1 MSNTI
6 SNDERIKVQQAFLNI
21 IKSLPFAAAQ
31 PDEKL
36 QQFANTTEFALFSQA
51 MGSKQRYAQ
60 MVQTKLHELKEKG
73 AQQPN
78 LGLQG
83 GPPQQPQ
90 QPQINLGM
98 ASNAMQQ
105 NSGMNQS
112 QLAQMQL
119 LGLNNSTLLQNQIQN
134 QILMKSMAAA
144 SGNTQ
149 AMGGMDMNMLNMM
162 GGGLGGLQNMG
173 MAANSLTSI
182 NPVGT
187 STAGGLPIANAQSLM
202 VFNAQ
207 RAQKQLPPITMEQLQ
222 LLIFQ
227 RQQQQQLQQHQQ
239 QQQQMA
245 FQQQQQQQA
254 QNQQLNALLQA
265 QLMQNQQLQQNP
277 QMTNFLNV
285 AQQLQAGN
293 GSPSLNANLNM
304 MNQKAQ
310 QLQQQISQQQVHQLL
325 QPLPQSSIATPK
337 TLLNSTQPSLPPL
350 QTLPP
355 QQRISFIGRFIERL
369 MAQSPKVENL
379 PLSREQICA
388 AVGMSADKLPQDYA
402 NAVNEELLRR
412 LKVGNAQAGS
422 IQQVA
427 PSPTPLVAAPVVPNQ
442 PPQAPVQV
450 SPEDL
455 QYIKNL
461 LQELRIM
468 VANSVKLLPLFQSV
482 PGKESQII
490 MLNKIKQLAE
500 MNFAAPADTVYITRA
515 NADVLKAK
523 LTELYNEGEKIV
535 LASRVTSA
543 PTNIPPSQQAHAPS
557 PKLATNQMDN
567 WPLANL
573 SFNKAAE
580 IVNAFQNHVRTQP
593 ANEAATRQHFDGKLA
608 GFQTNITQLIQL
620 VTQFKELQ
628 ASTIHP
634 LLKPQNPTPV
644 ATPPLNA
651 KSLPTG
657 KQAATVG
664 KKTNN
669 SIPKLPSLPLP
680 SAGAGLI
687 PSVTEGK
694 KLLPSDMKTEIKTM
708 LSEMGQNGVWRMEGL
723 DGETKLVK
731 IGFNYHLQDAQVV
744 NGGVDSVPVD
754 AKFQNLTSDIDESFV
769 DNDMEF
775 VLGTDFVVPTVRP
788 FNASEALNLHKLSIE
803 EEVRSIESRF
813 NVKGVVLDV
822 GVANVVVS
830 FSNARAE
837 MTERVVFTI
846 QEKKLYEER
855 CGEYNDDGKMADSD
869 ELMEVD
875 VEGFGLIDVCSSG
888 SRRMF
893 DVLTELYA

>member
-6 SNDERIKVQQAFLNI
+6 SNDERIKVQQALVYP
-21 IKSLPFAAAQ
+21 SQ
-31 PDEKL
+31 PPARREASAVC
-36 QQFANTTEFALFSQA
+36 QYTEFALFSQA

-149 AMGGMDMNMLNMM
+149 TMGGMDMNMLNMM

-173 MAANSLTSI
+173 MAANSLASV

-187 STAGGLPIANAQSLM
+187 SSAGGLPIANAQSLM

-337 TLLNSTQPSLPPL
+337 TLLNATQPSLPPL

-412 LKVGNAQAGS
+412 LKVGNAKGVTS
-422 IQQVA
+422 TGA

-442 PPQAPVQV
+442 PP
-450 SPEDL
+450 
-455 QYIKNL
+455 
-461 LQELRIM
+461 QELRIM

-515 NADVLKAK
+515 NADVLKTK

-535 LASRVTSA
+535 LASRATATSI
-543 PTNIPPSQQAHAPS
+543 NDS
-557 PKLATNQMDN
+557 PA
-567 WPLANL
+567 
-573 SFNKAAE
+573 
-580 IVNAFQNHVRTQP
+580 V
-593 ANEAATRQHFDGKLA
+593 EA
-608 GFQTNITQLIQL
+608 
-620 VTQFKELQ
+620 
-628 ASTIHP
+628 
-634 LLKPQNPTPV
+634 QNPTPV

-664 KKTNN
+664 KKINN

-723 DGETKLVK
+723 NGETKLVK

-754 AKFQNLTSDIDESFV
+754 TKFQI
-769 DNDMEF
+769 
-775 VLGTDFVVPTVRP
+775 
-788 FNASEALNLHKLSIE
+788 
-803 EEVRSIESRF
+803 
-813 NVKGVVLDV
+813 
-822 GVANVVVS
+822 
-830 FSNARAE
+830 
-837 MTERVVFTI
+837 
-846 QEKKLYEER
+846 
-855 CGEYNDDGKMADSD
+855 
-869 ELMEVD
+869 
-875 VEGFGLIDVCSSG
+875 
-888 SRRMF
+888 
-893 DVLTELYA
+893 